1 MKTPKEYQDNLK
13 QGIITEEMFTNCLY
27 SVNKRAKNYRD
38 KAQEYK
44 LRYNRR
50 YHVAVDSQ
58 YDKINEFYGLKD
70 RLLKHLKPK
79 CIHKQFVGYE
89 TKRVYSYQTEYYN
102 QEGKNIVWENCYYNR
117 DEGEVYFYYYET
129 DIKKYLYF
137 LYYELTTRSFHTP
150 IKNPKESNLE
160 IIEID
165 SDFTTYG
172 EDPKYLLSPQ
182 FVRKVIETLEKLN
195 CKLILK
201 DQTIEFTDRELDKLP
216 KKEIERPTERQMNF
230 IKNVCELYDFDLP
243 ELKTKAKAKKWI
255 GDILKEYNVSGDKK
269 KGETEKRNN
278 DLYEDFQNGITYEEL
293 SEKYKITVSTV
304 KTVIKNVKK
313 SST

>member
-1 MKTPKEYQDNLK
+1 MKTPKEYQNNLK
-13 QGIITEEMFTNCLY
+13 NGIITEEMFTDCLY

-44 LRYNRR
+44 WRYNRR

-58 YDKINEFYGLKD
+58 YDKMNEFYSLKD
-70 RLLKHLKPK
+70 RLLKYLKPK

-102 QEGKNIVWENCYYNR
+102 QEGKNIFWENSYYNR
-117 DEGEVYFYYYET
+117 DEGEVYFYDYET
-129 DIKKYLYF
+129 DVKKHLYF
-137 LYYELTTRSFHTP
+137 LYYELTNRSFHTP
-150 IKNPKESNLE
+150 IKNPKESDLE
-160 IIEID
+160 IIEIN

-201 DQTIEFTDRELDKLP
+201 DETIEFTDWELDKLP
-216 KKEIERPTERQMNF
+216 KKEIERPTERQVNF
-230 IKNVCELYDFDLP
+230 IKDVCELYGFELP
-243 ELKTKAKAKKWI
+243 DLKTKNKAK
-255 GDILKEYNVSGDKK
+255 
-269 KGETEKRNN
+269 
-278 DLYEDFQNGITYEEL
+278 NGL
-293 SEKYKITVSTV
+293 
-304 KTVIKNVKK
+304 VIF
-313 SST
+313 

>member
-13 QGIITEEMFTNCLY
+13 EGIITEEMFTDCLY

-58 YDKINEFYGLKD
+58 YDKMNEFYGLKD

-102 QEGKNIVWENCYYNR
+102 QEGKNIIWENCYYNR
-117 DEGEVYFYYYET
+117 DEGEVYFYDYET

-201 DQTIEFTDRELDKLP
+201 DQTIEF
-216 KKEIERPTERQMNF
+216 
-230 IKNVCELYDFDLP
+230 
-243 ELKTKAKAKKWI
+243 
-255 GDILKEYNVSGDKK
+255 NVSGDKK
-269 KGETEKRNN
+269 KAETEKRNK

-304 KTVIKNVKK
+304 KTVIRNVKK

>member
-13 QGIITEEMFTNCLY
+13 NRIITEEIFTDCLY

-44 LRYNRR
+44 WRYNRR

-58 YDKINEFYGLKD
+58 YDKMNEFYALKD
-70 RLLKHLKPK
+70 RLLKYLKPK

-89 TKRVYSYQTEYYN
+89 TERVYSYEKEYKN
-102 QEGKNIVWENCYYNR
+102 KKGKKIVWRNSYFNWE
-117 DEGEVYFYYYET
+117 EGEVHFYDYET
-129 DIKKYLYF
+129 DIEKHLYF
-137 LYYELTTRSFHTP
+137 LYYELPTRSFHTP
-150 IKNPKESNLE
+150 ISNPKEHDLE
-160 IIEID
+160 IVEID

-182 FVRKVIETLEKLN
+182 FIRKVIETLEKLN

-230 IKNVCELYDFDLP
+230 IKDVCELYGFDLP
-243 ELKTKAKAKKWI
+243 DIKTKNKAKKWI

-269 KGETEKRNN
+269 RAETEKRNK
-278 DLYEDFQNGITYEEL
+278 DLYEDFKNGKTYEEL
-293 SEKYKITVSTV
+293 SELYLIDVSTV
-304 KTVIKNVKK
+304 KSVIRKMKK
-313 SST
+313 